1 LKHEPIFPNF
11 VLNKKRNRRD
21 LSTRAKSFIALSG
34 ENYSFL
40 NDFPKLDYFECKE
53 LSQIMNGEE
62 IEGARKYSLT
72 PAEAKDL
79 FISSNLKLVRN
90 IASDYSASFNM
101 VDPEDLFQM
110 GIIGLIRAVEKWD
123 PEREFLFST
132 YATWWIKQSISRE
145 YMNTC
150 DSIRIPVHLM
160 EIRKKVLDYIEKY
173 DDFFGRKPD
182 SLEACDALEIEESQ
196 YINVLNSVFEYISL
210 GDVLNS
216 EGELEQRVA
225 LTQES
230 DNSNLDPAELFL
242 ETLFGWSLAF
252 LLAGIPS
259 REAGV
264 ISERYGLDSGQP
276 ATLDQIG
283 LLHGVTRERIRQIEA
298 IALKKLRD
306 PSRSDHL
313 RYLLEVDNC
322 AIGHQ
327 TYLSRKIDSEI
338 EPSDLG

>member
-1 LKHEPIFPNF
+1 
-11 VLNKKRNRRD
+11 
-21 LSTRAKSFIALSG
+21 
-34 ENYSFL
+34 
-40 NDFPKLDYFECKE
+40 
-53 LSQIMNGEE
+53 MNGEE
-62 IEGARKYSLT
+62 IEGVCKYSLT

-79 FISSNLKLVRN
+79 FISCNLRLVRN
-90 IASDYSASFNM
+90 IACDYSAPFNT

-150 DSIRIPVHLM
+150 DTIRIPIHLI
-160 EIRKKVLDYIEKY
+160 ETRKKVLDYIEKY

-182 SLEACDALEIEESQ
+182 LLEACDALEIEESQ

-210 GDVLNS
+210 SDVLNL
-216 EGELEQRVA
+216 EGELEHRVA

-230 DNSNLDPAELFL
+230 DNSNVDPAELFL

-276 ATLDQIG
+276 ATLEQIG
-283 LLHGVTRERIRQIEA
+283 FLHGVTRERIRQIEA

-306 PSRSDHL
+306 PARSEHL
-313 RYLLEVDNC
+313 RYLLEVDSS

-327 TYLSRKIDSEI
+327 TYREKDFESDFKSRYV
-338 EPSDLG
+338 

>member
-1 LKHEPIFPNF
+1 
-11 VLNKKRNRRD
+11 
-21 LSTRAKSFIALSG
+21 
-34 ENYSFL
+34 
-40 NDFPKLDYFECKE
+40 
-53 LSQIMNGEE
+53 MNGEK
-62 IEGARKYSLT
+62 IEGVCKYSLD

-79 FISSNLKLVRN
+79 FISCNLKLVRN
-90 IASDYSASFNM
+90 IACDYSASFNT

-123 PEREFLFST
+123 PGREFLFST
-132 YATWWIKQSISRE
+132 YATWWIKQSITRE

-150 DSIRIPVHLM
+150 DSIRIPIHLID
-160 EIRKKVLDYIEKY
+160 IRKKVLDYIEKY

-182 SLEACDALEIEESQ
+182 LLEACDALEIEESQ

-210 GDVLNS
+210 RDILNS
-216 EGELEQRVA
+216 QGELEHKVA

-230 DNSNLDPAELFL
+230 DNSNVDPADIFL
-242 ETLFGWSLAF
+242 ETLFGWSLAV

-264 ISERYGLDSGQP
+264 ISERYGLYSGQP
-276 ATLDQIG
+276 ATLEQIG
-283 LLHGVTRERIRQIEA
+283 ILHGVTRERIRQIEA

-306 PSRSDHL
+306 PARSEHL
-313 RYLLEVDNC
+313 RYLLEVDSS

-327 TYLSRKIDSEI
+327 TYREKDFESDFKSRYV
-338 EPSDLG
+338 